1 MIFGNANYLS
11 DYKDQIP
18 DLIYDCLRKIKAI
31 DFDEIEDGTYQING
45 YNMSV
50 ESPVTESAAERKL
63 EGHKKFIDVVY
74 EIDVK
79 EEIIGCRSLW
89 EAGEE
94 TESYPERD
102 LYFYKSEG
110 NESRIFLATGDFAVC
125 YPEDLHRPLCC
136 GKKGAQKIRK
146 AVLKFPVKHLKSGNK
161 PLER

>member
-74 EIDVK
+74 
-79 EEIIGCRSLW
+79 
-89 EAGEE
+89 
-94 TESYPERD
+94 
-102 LYFYKSEG
+102 
-110 NESRIFLATGDFAVC
+110 
-125 YPEDLHRPLCC
+125 
-136 GKKGAQKIRK
+136 
-146 AVLKFPVKHLKSGNK
+146 
-161 PLER
+161 

>member
-63 EGHKKFIDVVY
+63 EGHKKFVDVVY
-74 EIDVK
+74 EIDVI
-79 EEIIGCRSLW
+79 EEIIGCRSFRD
-89 EAGEE
+89 AGEE

-110 NESRIFLATGDFAVC
+110 NESKIFLRTGDFIVC
-125 YPEDLHRPLCC
+125 YPADLHRPLCC
-136 GKKGAQKIRK
+136 SKKGTQKIRK
-146 AVLKFPVKHLKSGNK
+146 AVLKLPVDELT
-161 PLER
+161 

>member
-63 EGHKKFIDVVY
+63 EGHKKFVDVVY
-74 EIDVK
+74 EIDVI
-79 EEIIGCRSLW
+79 EEIIGCRSFRD
-89 EAGEE
+89 AGEE

-110 NESRIFLATGDFAVC
+110 NESQIFLRTGDFIVC
-125 YPEDLHRPLCC
+125 YPADLHRPLCC
-136 GKKGAQKIRK
+136 SKKGTQKIRK
-146 AVLKFPVKHLKSGNK
+146 AVLKLPVDELT
-161 PLER
+161 

>member
-50 ESPVTESAAERKL
+50 ESPVTESASERKL
-63 EGHKKFIDVVY
+63 EGHKKFVDVVY
-74 EIDVK
+74 EIDVR
-79 EEIIGCRSLW
+79 EEIIGCRSFRD
-89 EAGEE
+89 AGEE

-110 NESRIFLATGDFAVC
+110 NESKIFLRTGDFIVC
-125 YPEDLHRPLCC
+125 YPADLHRPLCC
-136 GKKGAQKIRK
+136 SKKGTQKIRK
-146 AVLKFPVKHLKSGNK
+146 AVLKLPVDELT
-161 PLER
+161 

>member
-63 EGHKKFIDVVY
+63 EGHKKFVDVVY
-74 EIDVK
+74 EIDVR
-79 EEIIGCRSLW
+79 EEIIGCRSFRGV
-89 EAGEE
+89 GEE

-110 NESRIFLATGDFAVC
+110 NESKIFLRTGDFIVC
-125 YPEDLHRPLCC
+125 YPADLHRPLCC
-136 GKKGAQKIRK
+136 SKKGTQKIRK
-146 AVLKFPVKHLKSGNK
+146 AVLKLPVDELT
-161 PLER
+161 

>member
-63 EGHKKFIDVVY
+63 EGHKKFVDVVY
-74 EIDVK
+74 EIDVI
-79 EEIIGCRSLW
+79 EEIIGCRSFRD
-89 EAGEE
+89 AGEE

-110 NESRIFLATGDFAVC
+110 NESQIFLRTGDFAVC
-125 YPEDLHRPLCC
+125 YPFDLHRPLCC
-136 GKKGAQKIRK
+136 GEKGAQKIRK
-146 AVLKFPVKHLKSGNK
+146 AVLKCPIDDLA
-161 PLER
+161 

>member
-63 EGHKKFIDVVY
+63 EGHKKFVDVVY
-74 EIDVK
+74 EIDVI
-79 EEIIGCRSLW
+79 EEIIGCRSFRD
-89 EAGEE
+89 AGEE

-110 NESRIFLATGDFAVC
+110 NESQIFLRTGDFAVC
-125 YPEDLHRPLCC
+125 YPYDLHRPLCC
-136 GKKGAQKIRK
+136 SKKGTQKIRK
-146 AVLKFPVKHLKSGNK
+146 AVLKLPVDELT
-161 PLER
+161 